1 MPTINRTDDRYAH
14 QPGTCSTCDQMR
26 LMSLGRI
33 SPSNLLDFNEA
44 EEEDDELDLDIEPE
58 PEPYYEPEPV
68 REPVRVQDYSYT
80 PPLKFLGRGPLYFGM
95 ELELTTDHRQ
105 RAAEVV
111 ADELGDRAWT
121 KRDGSVD
128 GVEIVTMPMSYAY
141 AMREVP
147 WDSLLG
153 RLEGEAKCRGGRD
166 GIHIHVSKDGFGSH
180 IHQYIWMKLIYR
192 NQREVER
199 IAGRSESSWAK
210 FDPKARSEQQ
220 MLALL
225 AKKYPKRGTYDL
237 WREASYVERQAMERA
252 GADRRDPYTM
262 RVASGDRYMA
272 INTTNNHTFEVRVF
286 ASTTKPK
293 EAKARLQLVV
303 STVEYAG
310 ELNSAKALK
319 GGWDWRNYRAWMF
332 EHSEKYPQLTA
343 ML

>member
-1 MPTINRTDDRYAH
+1 MPIVINDDDL
-14 QPGTCSTCDQMR
+14 CSPDLRCDMCDEVRRARQR
-26 LMSLGRI
+26 QFSLSDLG
-33 SPSNLLDFNEA
+33 FNEDPD
-44 EEEDDELDLDIEPE
+44 EDGELDLDD
-58 PEPYYEPEPV
+58 EPYIEPEPV

-95 ELELTTDHRQ
+95 ELELTTGWRQ
-105 RAAEVV
+105 RAAEIV
-111 ADELGDRAWT
+111 ADEMGDRAWT
-121 KRDGSVD
+121 KRDGSVE

-153 RLEGEAKCRGGRD
+153 RLEDEAECRGGRD
-166 GIHIHVSKDGFGSH
+166 GIHIHVSKDGFASH

-199 IAGRSESSWAK
+199 IAGRSGSSWAK

-225 AKKYPKRGTYDL
+225 AKKYPKLGSYSL
-237 WREASYVERQAMERA
+237 WNEANGHERQQVELA
-252 GADRRDPYTM
+252 GAPDRYSGYL
-262 RVASGDRYMA
+262 ASGDRYMA
-272 INTTNNHTFEVRVF
+272 INTTNDHTFEVRVF
-286 ASTTKPK
+286 ASTTDPAK
-293 EAKARLQLVV
+293 AKARLQLVA